1 MLLETSS
8 LNEIDSYSTDGFQFF
23 KKEFK
28 LLNYPLA
35 LLDTHLENKNLQYEF
50 AYLVFKTK
58 DEVISE
64 KTYTFYHH
72 IQDNYFTFP
81 TKEEFKEAI
90 ILVLC
95 YYYHVME
102 GRDWKE
108 IKRILGMPDVNFVK
122 YGIKLNKL
130 KDFIAD
136 LIKRR
141 FR

>member
-1 MLLETSS
+1 
-8 LNEIDSYSTDGFQFF
+8 
-23 KKEFK
+23 
-28 LLNYPLA
+28 
-35 LLDTHLENKNLQYEF
+35 
-50 AYLVFKTK
+50 
-58 DEVISE
+58 
-64 KTYTFYHH
+64 
-72 IQDNYFTFP
+72 
-81 TKEEFKEAI
+81 
-90 ILVLC
+90 
-95 YYYHVME
+95 ME

>member
-1 MLLETSS
+1 MLYETPKNILQEKINETLSS
-8 LNEIDSYSTDGFQFF
+8 GEESIISDLMELSLLQKAEKDESLLCFTEIY
-23 KKEFK
+23 K
-28 LLNYPLA
+28 LLGLEKFTA
-35 LLDTHLENKNLQYEF
+35 LVSLIDGRT
-50 AYLVFKTK
+50 
-58 DEVISE
+58 I
-64 KTYTFYHH
+64 
-72 IQDNYFTFP
+72 TFP

-108 IKRILGMPDVNFVK
+108 IKRILGMPDVNFVR

>member
-1 MLLETSS
+1 MLYETPKNIVQEKINETLSS
-8 LNEIDSYSTDGFQFF
+8 GEESIISDLMELSLLQKAEKDESLLCFTEIY
-23 KKEFK
+23 K
-28 LLNYPLA
+28 LLGLEKFTA
-35 LLDTHLENKNLQYEF
+35 LVSLIDGRT
-50 AYLVFKTK
+50 
-58 DEVISE
+58 I
-64 KTYTFYHH
+64 
-72 IQDNYFTFP
+72 TFP

>member
-1 MLLETSS
+1 MLYETPKNILQEKINETLSS
-8 LNEIDSYSTDGFQFF
+8 GEESIISDLMELSLLQKAEKDESLLCFTEIY
-23 KKEFK
+23 K
-28 LLNYPLA
+28 LLGLEKFTA
-35 LLDTHLENKNLQYEF
+35 LVSLIDGRT
-50 AYLVFKTK
+50 
-58 DEVISE
+58 I
-64 KTYTFYHH
+64 
-72 IQDNYFTFP
+72 TFP
-81 TKEEFKEAI
+81 TTEEFKEAI

-108 IKRILGMPDVNFVK
+108 IKRILGMPDINFVK

>member
-1 MLLETSS
+1 MLYETPKNILQEKINETLSS
-8 LNEIDSYSTDGFQFF
+8 GEESIISDLMELSLLQKAEKDESLLCFTEIY
-23 KKEFK
+23 K
-28 LLNYPLA
+28 LLGLEKFTA
-35 LLDTHLENKNLQYEF
+35 LVSLIDG
-50 AYLVFKTK
+50 KT
-58 DEVISE
+58 I
-64 KTYTFYHH
+64 
-72 IQDNYFTFP
+72 TFP

-108 IKRILGMPDVNFVK
+108 IKRILGMPDINFVK

>member
-1 MLLETSS
+1 MLYETPKNILQEKINETLSS
-8 LNEIDSYSTDGFQFF
+8 GEESIISDLMELSLLQKAEKDESLLCFTEIY
-23 KKEFK
+23 K
-28 LLNYPLA
+28 LLGLEKFTA
-35 LLDTHLENKNLQYEF
+35 LVSLIDGRT
-50 AYLVFKTK
+50 
-58 DEVISE
+58 I
-64 KTYTFYHH
+64 
-72 IQDNYFTFP
+72 TFP

-122 YGIKLNKL
+122 YGIKLNRL

>member
-1 MLLETSS
+1 MLYETPKNILQEKINETLSS
-8 LNEIDSYSTDGFQFF
+8 GEESIISDLMELSLLQKAEKDENLLCFTEIY
-23 KKEFK
+23 K
-28 LLNYPLA
+28 LLGLEKFTA
-35 LLDTHLENKNLQYEF
+35 LVSLIDGRT
-50 AYLVFKTK
+50 
-58 DEVISE
+58 I
-64 KTYTFYHH
+64 
-72 IQDNYFTFP
+72 TFP

>member
-1 MLLETSS
+1 MLYETPKNILQEKINETLSS
-8 LNEIDSYSTDGFQFF
+8 GEESIISDLIELSLLQKAEKDENLLCFTEMY
-23 KKEFK
+23 K
-28 LLNYPLA
+28 LLGLEKFTA
-35 LLDTHLENKNLQYEF
+35 LVSLIDG
-50 AYLVFKTK
+50 KT
-58 DEVISE
+58 I
-64 KTYTFYHH
+64 
-72 IQDNYFTFP
+72 TFP

>member
-1 MLLETSS
+1 MLYETPKNILQEKINETLSS
-8 LNEIDSYSTDGFQFF
+8 GEESIISDLMELSLLQKAEKDESLLCFTEIY
-23 KKEFK
+23 K
-28 LLNYPLA
+28 LLGLEKFTA
-35 LLDTHLENKNLQYEF
+35 LVSLIDGRT
-50 AYLVFKTK
+50 
-58 DEVISE
+58 I
-64 KTYTFYHH
+64 
-72 IQDNYFTFP
+72 TFP

>member
-1 MLLETSS
+1 MLYETPKNILQEKINETLSS
-8 LNEIDSYSTDGFQFF
+8 GEESIISDLMELSLLQKAEKDESLLCFTEIY
-23 KKEFK
+23 K
-28 LLNYPLA
+28 LLGLEKFTA
-35 LLDTHLENKNLQYEF
+35 LVSLMDGRT
-50 AYLVFKTK
+50 
-58 DEVISE
+58 I
-64 KTYTFYHH
+64 
-72 IQDNYFTFP
+72 TFP

-108 IKRILGMPDVNFVK
+108 IKRILGMPDINFVK

>member
-1 MLLETSS
+1 MLYETPKNILQEKINETLSS
-8 LNEIDSYSTDGFQFF
+8 GEESIISDLIELSLLQKAEKD
-23 KKEFK
+23 EK
-28 LLNYPLA
+28 LLCFTEMYKLLGLEKFTA
-35 LLDTHLENKNLQYEF
+35 LVSLIDG
-50 AYLVFKTK
+50 KT
-58 DEVISE
+58 I
-64 KTYTFYHH
+64 
-72 IQDNYFTFP
+72 TFP

>member
-1 MLLETSS
+1 MLYETPKNILQEKINETLSS
-8 LNEIDSYSTDGFQFF
+8 GEESIISDLMELSLLQKAEKDESLLCFTEIY
-23 KKEFK
+23 K
-28 LLNYPLA
+28 LLGLEKFTA
-35 LLDTHLENKNLQYEF
+35 LFSLIEGRT
-50 AYLVFKTK
+50 
-58 DEVISE
+58 I
-64 KTYTFYHH
+64 
-72 IQDNYFTFP
+72 TFP

>member
-1 MLLETSS
+1 MLYETPKNILQEKINETLSS
-8 LNEIDSYSTDGFQFF
+8 GEESIISDLMELSLLQKAEKDESLLCFTEIY
-23 KKEFK
+23 K
-28 LLNYPLA
+28 LLGLEKFTA
-35 LLDTHLENKNLQYEF
+35 LVSLIDGRT
-50 AYLVFKTK
+50 
-58 DEVISE
+58 I
-64 KTYTFYHH
+64 
-72 IQDNYFTFP
+72 TFP

-108 IKRILGMPDVNFVK
+108 IKRILGMPDINFVK

>member
-1 MLLETSS
+1 MLYETPKNILQEKINETLSS
-8 LNEIDSYSTDGFQFF
+8 GEESIISDLMELSLLQKAEKDESLLCFTEIY
-23 KKEFK
+23 K
-28 LLNYPLA
+28 LLGLEKFTA
-35 LLDTHLENKNLQYEF
+35 LVSLIDG
-50 AYLVFKTK
+50 KT
-58 DEVISE
+58 I
-64 KTYTFYHH
+64 
-72 IQDNYFTFP
+72 TFP